1 MNGSM
6 GEWFRTT
13 VGETQ
18 GCLLSPTFFS
28 FILEP
33 IMSDVLV
40 KHDGKVSIGSRNVT
54 NLRFADSIDALG
66 EEE

>member
-1 MNGSM
+1 MAAWENGS
-6 GEWFRTT
+6 EQQSEKRKDAF
-13 VGETQ
+13 
-18 GCLLSPTFFS
+18 CHPPSSTFF
-28 FILEP
+28 LEP

-54 NLRFADSIDALG
+54 NLRFADNIDALG